1 MPIKNNV
8 TQFVLRQR
16 ATFLPIPALS
26 AGLALFTLF
35 LLIWDTYKK
44 TALSE
49 KFRLYPSAPFELNL
63 NCLSFYLLF
72 HESFLHWF
80 FAVLVLFIPMA
91 NFEKSH
97 GTVYTGIVLNVLT
110 VVSGLQY
117 CIVGY
122 FMYPVSAVV
131 GLSGAAVFFAT
142 YMAYEGLGNVPL
154 KYTFEI
160 SDLTTRGKL
169 PTYLLLPYLILL
181 FYLPVATASL
191 IWLNFASI
199 VSGCLLVTKKISYLT
214 PPQKVI
220 VFLDL
225 PANLRETVNNGY
237 IQFVPYKDAPTELPT
252 LPLSQG

>member
-1 MPIKNNV
+1 MSMKNTV
-8 TQFVLRQR
+8 TQFLVRQR
-16 ATFLPIPALS
+16 ANLLPIPALS
-26 AGLALFTLF
+26 AGLVIFTF
-35 LLIWDTYKK
+35 LLLLWDTYKK

-72 HESFLHWF
+72 HESFLHWI
-80 FAVLVLFIPMA
+80 FAVIVLFIPMA

-122 FMYPVSAVV
+122 FLYPVSVVV

-142 YMAYEGLGNVPL
+142 YMAYEELSHVPL

-160 SDLTTRGKL
+160 SDLTTLGDL
-169 PTYLLLPYLILL
+169 PTYLLLSCLSLL

-199 VSGCLLVTKKISYLT
+199 VSGCLLISRKISYLT

-225 PANLRETVNNGY
+225 PANLRDIFNNRY
-237 IQFVPYKDAPTELPT
+237 IQFIPYKDVPSELLA
-252 LPLSQG
+252 LPVAQP